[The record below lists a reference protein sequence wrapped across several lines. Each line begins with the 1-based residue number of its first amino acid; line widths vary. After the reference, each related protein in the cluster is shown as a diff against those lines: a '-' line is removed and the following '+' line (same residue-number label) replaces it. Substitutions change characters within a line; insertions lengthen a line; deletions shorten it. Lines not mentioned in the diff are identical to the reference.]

1 MKNGTC
7 YDPYRSDVAGGG
19 TVFSRVWSGVWS
31 DGAVAAPESIVIE
44 ITDRSPSIIPDL
56 ACTLGKKNGNT
67 LLWVQWTDHRLYPV
81 FVHGRPDSG

>member
-44 ITDRSPSIIPDL
+44 ITD
-56 ACTLGKKNGNT
+56 
-67 LLWVQWTDHRLYPV
+67 
-81 FVHGRPDSG
+81 